1 MKKRSFTL
9 SLALILY
16 FLPGHAVNFK
26 EYVSGRYKIRFV
38 QHLPSSSENITLIIS
53 NRYFLSNENFTL
65 KRGVQPHYGMFYFLA
80 AFVGDSAFIMP
91 ISNMNEA
98 SGYLPENRDFLVYV
112 DGHGKNFNQIVERG
126 FDLSVRFDI
135 NLVVFDWP
143 TDYMALR
150 KTLRNADDVSG
161 NFVQAM
167 VEFAHLHDQ
176 YYKSSSVSAF
186 FHSMGNHILKNV
198 TDKHL
203 LKYMPSN
210 LFSNLILNAAS
221 VSQQGHARW
230 IEKLNL
236 QKRIYIT
243 INSNDRT
250 LQGARILRGSKQ
262 LGLGYKGRIAQNAQ
276 YVNFSNLAT
285 TDHNLFLGKSMI
297 EKNNKYIYSLY
308 DQILHGREVN
318 FKNDMAYQIL
328 SPSEICFRLT
338 VQ

>member
-1 MKKRSFTL
+1 MNRTIL
-9 SLALILY
+9 VLAMI
-16 FLPGHAVNFK
+16 FFSMPGHTESLKA
-26 EYVSGRYKIRFV
+26 YLSSHYGLSFV
-38 QHLPSSSENITLIIS
+38 QHLPAQSENKILIIS
-53 NRYFLSNENFTL
+53 NRNFKVNENYQL
-65 KRGVQPHYGMFYFLA
+65 KRGLQPHYGMFF
-80 AFVGDSAFIMP
+80 FIVGSIGDSAFILPLKSME
-91 ISNMNEA
+91 EA
-98 SGYLPENRDFLVYV
+98 VQYLPKNRDFLVYV
-112 DGHGKNFNQIVERG
+112 DGHGKTFDQIVERG

-135 NLVVFDWP
+135 NMVVFDWP
-143 TDYMALR
+143 TDYMVLR
-150 KTLRNADDVSG
+150 KTVYNADDVSG

-203 LKYMPSN
+203 LEYMPKN

-221 VSQQGHARW
+221 VRQHSHARW

-236 QKRIYIT
+236 QQRIYIT

-250 LQGARILRGSKQ
+250 LQGAKIVRGSNQ
-262 LGLGYKGRIAQNAQ
+262 LGLGYKGRMAENAH

-297 EKNNKYIYSLY
+297 EKNNQHIFSLY
-308 DQILHGREVN
+308 DSILHGREAD
-318 FKNDMAYQIL
+318 FKNDLAYQIL
-328 SPSEICFRLT
+328 SPSEICFRFS
-338 VQ
+338 VK